1 MMQSILLLKLHIFID
16 FCVCWCINVFA
27 SSFFLTSHLAVL
39 YRTDFFLR
47 KLLLPTIV
55 AFFFFSAHVPLLS
68 PSCSSNLFFLFV
80 ILVPFLSF
88 IFCSFLMHTLI
99 DFFIVSFSFTSFCY
113 HPSLSFS
120 LPVYSTIL
128 SCTGFTE
135 ALHSLSLEAAP
146 FLSLLSHMDWR
157 VMLCGDSA
165 ISGPQVF
172 NIILQ

>member
-1 MMQSILLLKLHIFID
+1 MCLRRHSFLLHISLYYTVLTS
-16 FCVCWCINVFA
+16 FCVNSC
-27 SSFFLTSHLAVL
+27 FLQS
-39 YRTDFFLR
+39 
-47 KLLLPTIV
+47 LLS
-55 AFFFFSAHVPLLS
+55 FFFSAHVPLLS
-68 PSCSSNLFFLFV
+68 SSCSSNLFFLFV